1 MSKEKKDNDDYLI
14 SDSEEENDN
23 EKEIE
28 EEPEK
33 DTKFLTKKTKRNQT
47 KNDEEDN
54 EDDDDMEEE
63 NEEESEDDE
72 EDKDN
77 NNEEENKDNNKQ
89 SYSSETWKELFIKNL
104 SYSTNQKGLKEYFS
118 KFGEVEDVKIVL
130 DKKTNKSKGV
140 GFCRFKEPKSA
151 AAAIKQKN
159 KLNLDGRQLT
169 ISYSNEKHDNKK
181 ENSSIPVQQRNNK
194 NNNSN
199 KNNSKFSI
207 FVANLNFN
215 STEEGIKNFFKGCG
229 KILDVRIAKNQNG
242 KVKGFAHV
250 DFDSKKSVEL
260 AMKKNNCRLDK
271 RRLRIEIT
279 GQTPKRKS
287 KKETTD

>member
-1 MSKEKKDNDDYLI
+1 MSKEKKDNKDNDYLI

-23 EKEIE
+23 EIE
-28 EEPEK
+28 QDSEEQEK
-33 DTKFLTKKTKRNQT
+33 DTKFLAKKTKRNQT
-47 KNDEEDN
+47 KNDEEESMDG
-54 EDDDDMEEE
+54 DDMEEE
-63 NEEESEDDE
+63 NEEESEEDE
-72 EDKDN
+72 KDKD
-77 NNEEENKDNNKQ
+77 NEEENKDNNKQ
-89 SYSSETWKELFIKNL
+89 SYTSETWNELFIKNL
-104 SYSTNQKGLKEYFS
+104 SYNTNQKKLKEYFS

-140 GFCRFKEPKSA
+140 GFCRFKDPKSA

-169 ISYSNEKHDNKK
+169 ISYSNEKHENKK
-181 ENSSIPVQQRNNK
+181 ENSSAPVQARNNK
-194 NNNSN
+194 NNN
-199 KNNSKFSI
+199 KFSI
-207 FVANLNFN
+207 FVANLNFK

-271 RRLRIEIT
+271 RRLRIEIA
-279 GQTPKRKS
+279 GETPKKKN